1 MINEL
6 NERSRA
12 IFRQIVDAYVET
24 GEPVGSQKLA
34 RCLKMGLSPASIR
47 NVMAELQDSGLLYS
61 PHTSAGRVPT
71 AEGLR
76 FFVDGL
82 LEVGDITG
90 EERTQI
96 EAQCAGAGRNVEESL
111 TEVIQLLSGLS
122 RCAGLVIAPKED
134 TRLRQIEFVPLSQE
148 RALVILVTE
157 DGRVENRVMEAPD
170 GWTQS
175 ALIEAANYLNGRVRG
190 RTLAELRSEILNE
203 ETRHRAELDA
213 LTNRVVDAG
222 LATMT
227 SSDERTTLIIRGR
240 ANLLE
245 DVTAVEDLER
255 IRDLFNTLETKRG
268 VLHLLDLT
276 KEAEGVRIYIGAD
289 DNIFNA
295 AGCSVIVAPYVD
307 SRERIIG
314 AIGVIGPTRLNYA
327 RIIPMVDYTAKV
339 LGRIMG

>member
-24 GEPVGSQKLA
+24 GEPVGSQSLA
-34 RCLKMGLSPASIR
+34 QRLNMQLSPASIR
-47 NVMAELQDSGLLYS
+47 SVMADLQESGLLYS

-71 AEGLR
+71 ANGLR

-82 LEVGDITG
+82 LEVGDITDD
-90 EERTQI
+90 ERASI
-96 EAQCAGAGRNVEESL
+96 EAHCAGTGRSVEESL
-111 TEVIQLLSGLS
+111 SEVIQVLSGLS

-134 TRLRQIEFVPLSQE
+134 TRLKQIEFVPLSE
-148 RALVILVTE
+148 DRALVILVTE
-157 DGRVENRVMEAPD
+157 DGRVENRVMEAPR

-175 ALIEAANYLNGRVRG
+175 ALVEAANFLNGRIRG
-190 RTLAELRSEILNE
+190 RTLAELRAEILYE
-203 ETRHRAELDA
+203 EARQRAELDA

-222 LATMT
+222 LATLAG
-227 SSDERTTLIIRGR
+227 SDERTTLIIRGR
-240 ANLLE
+240 ANLLD

-255 IRDLFNTLETKRG
+255 IRDLFNTLETKQS
-268 VLHLLDLT
+268 VLQLLDLT
-276 KEAEGVRIYIGAD
+276 REAEGVRIYIGAE

>member
-24 GEPVGSQKLA
+24 GEPVGSQSLA
-34 RCLKMGLSPASIR
+34 QRLNMQLSPASIR
-47 NVMAELQDSGLLYS
+47 SVMADLQESGLLYS

-71 AEGLR
+71 ANGLR

-82 LEVGDITG
+82 LEVGDITDD
-90 EERTQI
+90 ERASI
-96 EAQCAGAGRNVEESL
+96 EAHCAGTGRSVEESL
-111 TEVIQLLSGLS
+111 SEVIQVLSGLS

-134 TRLRQIEFVPLSQE
+134 TRLKQIEFVPLSE
-148 RALVILVTE
+148 DRALVILVTE
-157 DGRVENRVMEAPD
+157 DGRVENRVMEAPH

-175 ALIEAANYLNGRVRG
+175 ALVEAANFLNGRIRG
-190 RTLAELRSEILNE
+190 RTLAELRAEILYE
-203 ETRHRAELDA
+203 EARQRAELDA

-222 LATMT
+222 LATLAG
-227 SSDERTTLIIRGR
+227 SDERTTLIIRGR
-240 ANLLE
+240 ANLLD

-255 IRDLFNTLETKRG
+255 IRDLFNTLETKQS
-268 VLHLLDLT
+268 VLQLLDLT
-276 KEAEGVRIYIGAD
+276 REAEGVRIYIGAE